1 MTENKLVQLYNNYI
15 SIREIAEK
23 AGTTPQVINNRLIE
37 LRKQGKIGYRGRSPK
52 HTQSLRYKERKK
64 TVLQLRKDG
73 KMNEEIAEKLGLSHI
88 RVREIVSE
96 LIAEGKLKARKNRF
110 E

>member
-1 MTENKLVQLYNNYI
+1 MTEKKLVELYNNYT
-15 SIREIAEK
+15 SIKDIAEK
-23 AGTTPQVINNRLIE
+23 AGTTPQVINNRLIA
-37 LRKQGKIGYRGRSPK
+37 LRKQGKIGYRGRSPR

-64 TVLQLRKDG
+64 MVLQLRKNG

-96 LIAEGKLKARKNRF
+96 LIAARKLKPRKNRF